1 MNVRRAIGLW
11 VVMTVLCG
19 SVVLTSE
26 VRAADRVLKAGAY
39 AADITPESFPI
50 DVNGNLRTMVA
61 TTASDPLHARCLVLD
76 DGETTVAI
84 VIVDSCAIYRET
96 IDEARELA
104 EKATGIPAAHML
116 ISATHSHSCPA
127 VVSVFQTDA
136 VAPYQKFL
144 SRRIAEGIEQA
155 WKQRVPS
162 KIGFG
167 AGSDPSQ
174 LFNRRW
180 YLKETATS
188 TNPFGKFGK
197 VDKVRMNPGLNSPDV
212 TKSTG
217 IIDPAVHVLSLKDA
231 DDKPLAVYASY
242 SLHYVGGTPAN
253 AVSADYFAVVADRL
267 AQLTGGTGRNPP
279 FMGALSNGTSG
290 DVNNVNFAASSLPT
304 RGPQGQIKVVAESV
318 SQTAI
323 GAWSAISHEAG
334 ARVASADAEI
344 ELRVRKASAEE
355 LAFAKAELAKA
366 GPGPYN
372 AGSLVYARETVALA
386 DYPDSLKVRLQV
398 VRAGP
403 VTIYAIPCEVFAE
416 IGLELKEKSPLQPCF
431 TVSMAN
437 GYFGYLP
444 TPAQHELGGYETWRA
459 RSSFLEEEAS
469 TKIVAKLL
477 ELANNL
483 KGK

>member
-1 MNVRRAIGLW
+1 MNLQRMFAVSMAFVACGLG
-11 VVMTVLCG
+11 MTGVA
-19 SVVLTSE
+19 
-26 VRAADRVLKAGAY
+26 RAAAPVLKAGAF
-39 AADITPESFPI
+39 AADITPEAFPI
-50 DVNGNLRTMVA
+50 DVNGNMTTMVA
-61 TTASDPLHARCLVLD
+61 KTAADPLHARCLVLD
-76 DGETTVAI
+76 DGSTSVAI

-104 EKATGIPAAHML
+104 SKSTGIPAAHML

-127 VVSVFQTDA
+127 VVTAFQTDP
-136 VAPYQKFL
+136 VPTYQKFL

-155 WKQRVPS
+155 WKQRVPAQL
-162 KIGFG
+162 GFG

-180 YLKETATS
+180 YLKENAPPS
-188 TNPFGKFGK
+188 NPFGKFGK
-197 VDKVRMNPGLNSPDV
+197 IDKVRMNPGLNSPDV

-217 IIDPAVHVLSLKDA
+217 IIDPAVHVLSVKDA
-231 DDKPLAVYASY
+231 EDQPLAVYASY

-267 AQLTGGTGRNPP
+267 AQLTGGTGRTPP

-323 GAWSAISHEAG
+323 GAWNAIVHDAA

-344 ELRVRKASAEE
+344 ELKVRKPSAEE
-355 LAFAKAELAKA
+355 VAYAKEELAKA

-372 AGSLVYARETVALA
+372 KMPLVYARETVALA
-386 DYPDSLKVRLQV
+386 DYPDSFKVRLQV
-398 VRAGP
+398 IKAGP
-403 VTIYAIPCEVFAE
+403 VAIYAIPCEVFTE
-416 IGLELKEKSPLQPCF
+416 IGLELKQKSPIQPCF
-431 TVSMAN
+431 TVSLAN

-477 ELANNL
+477 ELAGTL
-483 KGK
+483 K